1 MTSVL
6 NIISNIKNFAFFSFQ
21 LLLLKSA
28 FWFLLFFS
36 ICTVLNV
43 PLISMS
49 RGLTIEEIPLKMKQM
64 DVCSKCQRTADR
76 MHRDRDNCGAARSQ
90 DAGRA
95 AQWPGLVT
103 HLQHCRP
110 TSLKTDHNSP
120 GCNSALCYSGLMVS
134 DDKKLSFAN
143 FLFFANNHLFPPPQ
157 GFLTQKRSH
166 DPDLNC
172 ADITECE
179 HMMCYWK
186 PHDVLLET
194 TALVFD
200 FRDLFSTM
208 SG

>member
-6 NIISNIKNFAFFSFQ
+6 NIMSNIKNFAFFSFQ

-36 ICTVLNV
+36 IWTVLNV
-43 PLISMS
+43 PLISKS

-134 DDKKLSFAN
+134 DDKKLSF
-143 FLFFANNHLFPPPQ
+143 FLGFFFANNQ
-157 GFLTQKRSH
+157 GFRTQKWPRPELCWYH
-166 DPDLNC
+166 RMW
-172 ADITECE
+172 T
-179 HMMCYWK
+179 
-186 PHDVLLET
+186 HDVLLET